1 MPRGTT
7 KCLLLAGCPLG
18 ACAANLQEVATVQ
31 AAQRHFESGVNFYK
45 AGDYESARIEFGPDS
60 ACRGQPLPVRG
71 VSPIINRLALLFCG
85 PYVFRHA
92 LMRWATTKPR
102 VPNPA

>member
-45 AGDYESARIEFGPDS
+45 AGDYESARIEFGTGF
-60 ACRGQPLPVRG
+60 R
-71 VSPIINRLALLFCG
+71 VSR
-85 PYVFRHA
+85 
-92 LMRWATTKPR
+92 
-102 VPNPA
+102 PAAARARS